1 MGINRVAA
9 AALLFTTL
17 AVHTSADSY
26 ISEPSLGTSFEFKLH
41 VDAGKE
47 ECFYQNVEAGASVYV
62 AYQVTGLSSAGR
74 CLLLTAEPRH
84 TALLSSG
91 IRRPSS
97 CKCCAFCASE
107 KRQHVATSTTA
118 PRLGMRARKPD
129 LSFVS
134 KPTCGGVHFDEA
146 GCSVVA
152 GVLRGGDG
160 QAGFAVRHP
169 NGQHVLPYQW
179 RPSAE
184 YEETSATTTGFYQLC
199 IDNSM
204 SHFAAKLVSLY
215 FNSFKRDKWE
225 SYVQEIEALGVTVNN
240 FTDVLQK
247 VDGQVGEM
255 LKYQDQNRRH
265 MAKDWYIVDGNNRY
279 VQYWSLAQCAIVV
292 LTSTIQVYFVRKLFE
307 VKNVTPTSKPR
318 A

>member
-62 AYQVTGLSSAGR
+62 AYQ
-74 CLLLTAEPRH
+74 
-84 TALLSSG
+84 
-91 IRRPSS
+91 
-97 CKCCAFCASE
+97 
-107 KRQHVATSTTA
+107 
-118 PRLGMRARKPD
+118 
-129 LSFVS
+129 
-134 KPTCGGVHFDEA
+134 
-146 GCSVVA
+146 
-152 GVLRGGDG
+152 VLRGGDG